1 MDAVDDAGGAPG
13 FEAWFRDL
21 YPQARGVA
29 YRILGSVPAA
39 EDAAAEA
46 FVRAFAEWPRLS
58 GLEHR
63 DAWVMRV
70 TTNVAIDV
78 ARRSPP
84 PPSAALPSTD
94 AHELVVLRSTLVDAL
109 ASLPRRQRE
118 AVVLR
123 HLAGYPARE
132 VATAMG
138 VSDNS
143 VKKHL
148 QRGLARL
155 RAIVPVDEEADLGL
169 A

>member
-1 MDAVDDAGGAPG
+1 MDEVEDAAGAPG

-21 YPQARGVA
+21 YPQARGIA
-29 YRILGSVPAA
+29 YRILGSAPAA

-46 FVRAFAEWPRLS
+46 FVRAFADWPRVGAL
-58 GLEHR
+58 GHR

-70 TTNVAIDV
+70 ATNVAIDV

-84 PPSAALPSTD
+84 PATAEVPTPD

-109 ASLPRRQRE
+109 ARLPRRQRE

-138 VSDNS
+138 LSDNS

-148 QRGLARL
+148 QRGLDRL
-155 RAIVPVDEEADLGL
+155 RRTVPVEEEADLGL

>member
-1 MDAVDDAGGAPG
+1 MEAVDGNPE
-13 FEAWFRDL
+13 FEAMFLDL
-21 YPQARGVA
+21 FPQARSLA
-29 YRILGSVPAA
+29 FRILGSMPAA

-46 FVRAFAEWPRLS
+46 FVRAFTDWHRVRALP
-58 GLEHR
+58 HR

-70 TTNVAIDV
+70 VTNRAIDV

-84 PPSAALPSTD
+84 APPAQPPAAD
-94 AHELVVLRSTLVDAL
+94 AAELIALRATLVAAL

-132 VATAMG
+132 VALAMG

-148 QRGLARL
+148 QRGLAHL
-155 RAIVPVDEEADLGL
+155 RRTVPVHEGADVEL